1 MEAHRLQHR
10 NDAKTVSIIAL
21 GCFHPV
27 VKVQSASLHF
37 FLGSDEEKEDSD
49 EEEEDVCAITYLPM
63 LAELNLT
70 AY

>member
-1 MEAHRLQHR
+1 M
-10 NDAKTVSIIAL
+10 SIIAL

-49 EEEEDVCAITYLPM
+49 EEAEDVLLSLFTFHCAQRDP
-63 LAELNLT
+63 
-70 AY
+70 